1 LQGVRRAAP
10 AAAAAAA
17 AAAAGAGRARN
28 FEKSE
33 PAAGRGAFTPCT
45 LASSF
50 ETQARCAADSSCCT
64 TLFAR
69 RAAESSALNAKPH
82 AHVSAVMLNTRSA
95 M

>member
-1 LQGVRRAAP
+1 MRGV
-10 AAAAAAA
+10 
-17 AAAAGAGRARN
+17 
-28 FEKSE
+28 F
-33 PAAGRGAFTPCT
+33 
-45 LASSF
+45 F